1 MPSTNLDKF
10 YAIERIM
17 EEFNGL
23 KEEYL
28 KSLEERYEYMNEYRR
43 EYRSLVR
50 AINEIEKRLEI
61 TQKDDEED
69 EEIEIL
75 KKNARVNAQRHIEI
89 IEEKEDTDP
98 YYDSKDS
105 KKSLNELIQ
114 ALYRTVDISHL
125 ESAQKSLA
133 RNGISL
139 DGLQLLIEVLE
150 SKKDND
156 NEEQRRRILT
166 LVNMV
171 KSDYLGSFKGYRNAL
186 ETGEVGESFNDIFKV
201 LAQLEYDEEA
211 GLMADA
217 LPDYEDVRRERPDP
231 QQLLEVL
238 PPVKSADLQ
247 YWQSNRRKSE
257 GYALN
262 MIFAKE
268 VAYTRRALLEGREY
282 VGTRNAFNRLNNA
295 YEELSNYMYER
306 YHELGGT
313 PYNYHGHMDR

>member
-23 KEEYL
+23 KENYL

-50 AINEIEKRLEI
+50 AINEIEKRLE
-61 TQKDDEED
+61 TTEKDDEV
-69 EEIEIL
+69 IEVL
-75 KKNARVNAQRHIEI
+75 KKNARINAQKQIES
-89 IEEKEDTDP
+89 IEEQRETNPYFDP
-98 YYDSKDS
+98 KDS
-105 KKSLNELIQ
+105 KEILEGLVN
-114 ALYRTVDISHL
+114 ALYKNVGIDYL
-125 ESAQKSLA
+125 ESIQKSLEK
-133 RNGISL
+133 NNIDV
-139 DGLQLLIEVLE
+139 DGLQLLIDTLE
-150 SKKDND
+150 SD
-156 NEEQRRRILT
+156 EEHENKEQKRKILS
-166 LVNMV
+166 LIDMA
-171 KSDYLGSFKGYRNAL
+171 KSDYLGSFKDYRNAL

-201 LAQLEYDEEA
+201 LAQLGYDEEA

-262 MIFAKE
+262 MVFAKE
-268 VAYTRRALLEGREY
+268 VAYTRRALLEDREFI
-282 VGTRNAFNRLNNA
+282 GTRNAFNRLNNA
-295 YEELSNYMYER
+295 YEELSEYMYER

>member
-23 KEEYL
+23 KENYL

-50 AINEIEKRLEI
+50 AINEIEKRLE
-61 TQKDDEED
+61 TTEKDDEV
-69 EEIEIL
+69 IEVL
-75 KKNARVNAQRHIEI
+75 KKNARINAQKQIES
-89 IEEKEDTDP
+89 IEEQRETNPYFDP
-98 YYDSKDS
+98 KDS
-105 KKSLNELIQ
+105 KEILEGLVNT
-114 ALYRTVDISHL
+114 LYKNVGIDYL
-125 ESAQKSLA
+125 ESIQKSLEK
-133 RNGISL
+133 NNIDV
-139 DGLQLLIEVLE
+139 DGLQLLIDTLE
-150 SKKDND
+150 ND
-156 NEEQRRRILT
+156 KEHDDREQKQKILS
-166 LVNMV
+166 LIDMA
-171 KSDYLGSFKGYRNAL
+171 KSDYLGSFKDYRNTL

-268 VAYTRRALLEGREY
+268 VAYTRRALLEDREFI
-282 VGTRNAFNRLNNA
+282 GTRNAFNRLNNA
-295 YEELSNYMYER
+295 YEELSEYMYER

>member
-61 TQKDDEED
+61 TQKDDEE
-69 EEIEIL
+69 IEIL
-75 KKNARVNAQRHIEI
+75 KKNARINAQRHIEI
-89 IEEKEDTDP
+89 IEEQEDTDP
-98 YYDSKDS
+98 YYDSRDS
-105 KKSLNELIQ
+105 KKRLNELIQ

-125 ESAQKSLA
+125 ESVQKSLA
-133 RNGISL
+133 RNGINL

-150 SKKDND
+150 SNKDND

-166 LVNMV
+166 LINMV
-171 KSDYLGSFKGYRNAL
+171 KSDYLGSFKDYRNAL

-201 LAQLEYDEEA
+201 LAQLGYDEEA

-262 MIFAKE
+262 MIFAK
-268 VAYTRRALLEGREY
+268 
-282 VGTRNAFNRLNNA
+282 
-295 YEELSNYMYER
+295 
-306 YHELGGT
+306 
-313 PYNYHGHMDR
+313 

>member
-23 KEEYL
+23 KENYL

-50 AINEIEKRLEI
+50 AINEIEKRLE
-61 TQKDDEED
+61 TTEKDDEV
-69 EEIEIL
+69 IEVL
-75 KKNARVNAQRHIEI
+75 KKNTRINAQKQIES
-89 IEEKEDTDP
+89 IEEQRETNPYFDP
-98 YYDSKDS
+98 KDS
-105 KKSLNELIQ
+105 KESLKRLVND
-114 ALYRTVDISHL
+114 LYRNVGIDYL
-125 ESAQKSLA
+125 ESIQKSLEK
-133 RNGISL
+133 NNIDV
-139 DGLQLLIEVLE
+139 DGLQLLIDTLE
-150 SKKDND
+150 SD
-156 NEEQRRRILT
+156 EEHDDREQKQKILS
-166 LVNMV
+166 LIDMA
-171 KSDYLGSFKGYRNAL
+171 KSDYLGSFKDYRNAL

-201 LAQLEYDEEA
+201 LAQLGYDEEA

-268 VAYTRRALLEGREY
+268 VAYTRRALLEDREFI
-282 VGTRNAFNRLNNA
+282 GTRNAFNRLNNA
-295 YEELSNYMYER
+295 YEELSGYMYER

>member
-23 KEEYL
+23 KENYL

-50 AINEIEKRLEI
+50 AINEIEKRLE
-61 TQKDDEED
+61 TTEKDDEV
-69 EEIEIL
+69 IEVL
-75 KKNARVNAQRHIEI
+75 KKNARINAQKQLES
-89 IEEKEDTDP
+89 IEEQRETNPYFDP
-98 YYDSKDS
+98 KDS
-105 KKSLNELIQ
+105 KESLKRLIN
-114 ALYRTVDISHL
+114 ALYRNVGIDYL
-125 ESAQKSLA
+125 ESIQKSLEK
-133 RNGISL
+133 NNIDV
-139 DGLQLLIEVLE
+139 DGLQLLIDTLE
-150 SKKDND
+150 SD
-156 NEEQRRRILT
+156 EEHDDREQKQKILS
-166 LVNMV
+166 LIDMA
-171 KSDYLGSFKGYRNAL
+171 KSDYLGSFKDYRNAL

-201 LAQLEYDEEA
+201 LAQLGYDEEA

-238 PPVKSADLQ
+238 PPVKSANLQ

-268 VAYTRRALLEGREY
+268 VAYTRRALLEDREFI
-282 VGTRNAFNRLNNA
+282 GTRNAFNRLNNA
-295 YEELSNYMYER
+295 YEELSEYMYER

>member
-1 MPSTNLDKF
+1 MPSTNLAKF

-23 KEEYL
+23 KENYL

-50 AINEIEKRLEI
+50 AINEIEKRLE
-61 TQKDDEED
+61 TTEKDDEV
-69 EEIEIL
+69 IEVL
-75 KKNARVNAQRHIEI
+75 KKNARINAQKQIES
-89 IEEKEDTDP
+89 IEEQREANP
-98 YYDSKDS
+98 YFDSKDS
-105 KKSLNELIQ
+105 KESLERLVN
-114 ALYRTVDISHL
+114 ALYRNVGIDYL
-125 ESAQKSLA
+125 ESIQKSLEK
-133 RNGISL
+133 NNIDV
-139 DGLQLLIEVLE
+139 DGLQLLIDTLE
-150 SKKDND
+150 ND
-156 NEEQRRRILT
+156 KEHDDREQKQKILS
-166 LVNMV
+166 LIDMA
-171 KSDYLGSFKGYRNAL
+171 KSDYLGSFKDYRNAL
-186 ETGEVGESFNDIFKV
+186 ETGEVGEAFNDIFKV
-201 LAQLEYDEEA
+201 LAQLGYDEEA

-268 VAYTRRALLEGREY
+268 VAYTRRALLEDREFI
-282 VGTRNAFNRLNNA
+282 GTRNAFNRLNNA
-295 YEELSNYMYER
+295 YEELSEYMYER

>member
-23 KEEYL
+23 KENYL

-43 EYRSLVR
+43 EYRGLVR
-50 AINEIEKRLEI
+50 AINEIEKRLE
-61 TQKDDEED
+61 TTEKDDEV
-69 EEIEIL
+69 IEVL
-75 KKNARVNAQRHIEI
+75 KKNARINAQKQIES
-89 IEEKEDTDP
+89 IEEQRETNPYFDPED
-98 YYDSKDS
+98 SEE
-105 KKSLNELIQ
+105 SLKRLVN
-114 ALYRTVDISHL
+114 ALYRNVGIDYL
-125 ESAQKSLA
+125 ESVQKSLEK
-133 RNGISL
+133 NNIDV
-139 DGLQLLIEVLE
+139 DGLQLLIDTLE
-150 SKKDND
+150 SD
-156 NEEQRRRILT
+156 EEHENKEQKRKILS
-166 LVNMV
+166 LIDMA
-171 KSDYLGSFKGYRNAL
+171 KSDYLGSFKDYRNAL

-201 LAQLEYDEEA
+201 LAQLGYDEEA

-262 MIFAKE
+262 MVFAKE
-268 VAYTRRALLEGREY
+268 VAYTRRALLEDREFI
-282 VGTRNAFNRLNNA
+282 GTRNAFNRLNNA
-295 YEELSNYMYER
+295 YEELSGYMYER

>member
-23 KEEYL
+23 KENYL

-50 AINEIEKRLEI
+50 AINEIEKRLE
-61 TQKDDEED
+61 TTEKDDEV
-69 EEIEIL
+69 IEVL
-75 KKNARVNAQRHIEI
+75 KKNARINAQKQIE
-89 IEEKEDTDP
+89 TNPYFDP
-98 YYDSKDS
+98 KDS
-105 KKSLNELIQ
+105 KEILEGLVN
-114 ALYRTVDISHL
+114 ALYKNVGIDYL
-125 ESAQKSLA
+125 ESIQKSLEK
-133 RNGISL
+133 NNIDV
-139 DGLQLLIEVLE
+139 DGLQLLIDTLE
-150 SKKDND
+150 ND
-156 NEEQRRRILT
+156 KEHDDREQKQKILS
-166 LVNMV
+166 LIDMA
-171 KSDYLGSFKGYRNAL
+171 KSDYLGSFKDYRNTL

-268 VAYTRRALLEGREY
+268 VAYTRRALLEDREFI
-282 VGTRNAFNRLNNA
+282 GTRNAFNRLNNA
-295 YEELSNYMYER
+295 YEELSEYMYER

>member
-61 TQKDDEED
+61 TQKDDEE
-69 EEIEIL
+69 IEVL
-75 KKNARVNAQRHIEI
+75 KKNARIDAQRHIES
-89 IEEKEDTDP
+89 IEEQEDTDP

-105 KKSLNELIQ
+105 KKRLNELIQ

-125 ESAQKSLA
+125 ESAQKSLV
-133 RNGISL
+133 RNGINL
-139 DGLQLLIEVLE
+139 GGLQLLIEILE
-150 SKKDND
+150 GNKDND

-171 KSDYLGSFKGYRNAL
+171 KSDYLDSFKDYRNAL

-201 LAQLEYDEEA
+201 LAQLGYDEEA

-257 GYALN
+257 GYTLN

-268 VAYTRRALLEGREY
+268 VAYTRRALLEDREFI
-282 VGTRNAFNRLNNA
+282 GTRNAFNRLNNA
-295 YEELSNYMYER
+295 YEELSEYMYER

>member
-23 KEEYL
+23 KENYL
-28 KSLEERYEYMNEYRR
+28 ESLEERYEYMNEYRR

-50 AINEIEKRLEI
+50 AINEIEKRLE
-61 TQKDDEED
+61 TTEKDDEV
-69 EEIEIL
+69 IEVL
-75 KKNARVNAQRHIEI
+75 KKNARINAQKQIES
-89 IEEKEDTDP
+89 IEEQRETNPYFDP
-98 YYDSKDS
+98 KDS
-105 KKSLNELIQ
+105 KESLKKLVN
-114 ALYRTVDISHL
+114 ALYRNVSIDYL
-125 ESAQKSLA
+125 ESLQKSLEK
-133 RNGISL
+133 NNIDV
-139 DGLQLLIEVLE
+139 DGLQLLIDTLE
-150 SKKDND
+150 SDEEHDNR
-156 NEEQRRRILT
+156 EQKQKILS
-166 LVNMV
+166 LIDMA
-171 KSDYLGSFKGYRNAL
+171 KSDYLGSFKDYRNTL

-201 LAQLEYDEEA
+201 LAQLGYDEEA

-231 QQLLEVL
+231 QRLLEVL

-268 VAYTRRALLEGREY
+268 VAYTRRALLEDREFI
-282 VGTRNAFNRLNNA
+282 GTRNAFNRLNNA
-295 YEELSNYMYER
+295 YEELSEYMYER

>member
-17 EEFNGL
+17 DEFNGL

-61 TQKDDEED
+61 TQKDDEE
-69 EEIEIL
+69 IEFL
-75 KKNARVNAQRHIEI
+75 KKNARINAQRHIES
-89 IEEKEDTDP
+89 IEEQEDTDP
-98 YYDSKDS
+98 YYDSKDN
-105 KKSLNELIQ
+105 KKRLNELIQ

-133 RNGISL
+133 RNGINL

-150 SKKDND
+150 SNKDND

-171 KSDYLGSFKGYRNAL
+171 KSDYLDSFKDYRNSL

-201 LAQLEYDEEA
+201 LDQLGYDEEA
-211 GLMADA
+211 ELMAGA

-268 VAYTRRALLEGREY
+268 VAYTRRALLEDREFI
-282 VGTRNAFNRLNNA
+282 GTRNAFNRLNNA
-295 YEELSNYMYER
+295 YEELSEYMYER

>member
-23 KEEYL
+23 KENYL

-50 AINEIEKRLEI
+50 AINEIEKRLE
-61 TQKDDEED
+61 TTEKDDEV
-69 EEIEIL
+69 IEVL
-75 KKNARVNAQRHIEI
+75 KKNARINAKKQLES
-89 IEEKEDTDP
+89 IEEQRETDP
-98 YYDSKDS
+98 YYDPKNSGKV
-105 KKSLNELIQ
+105 LNGLVN
-114 ALYRTVDISHL
+114 ALYRNVGIDYL
-125 ESAQKSLA
+125 ESIQKSLEK
-133 RNGISL
+133 NNIDV
-139 DGLQLLIEVLE
+139 DGLQLLIDTLE
-150 SKKDND
+150 SD
-156 NEEQRRRILT
+156 EEHDDRDQKQKILS
-166 LVNMV
+166 LIDMA
-171 KSDYLGSFKGYRNAL
+171 KSDYLGSFKDYRNAL

-201 LAQLEYDEEA
+201 LAQLGYDEEA

-268 VAYTRRALLEGREY
+268 VAYTRRALLEDREFI
-282 VGTRNAFNRLNNA
+282 GTRNAFNRLNNA
-295 YEELSNYMYER
+295 YEELSEYMYER

>member
-23 KEEYL
+23 KENYL

-43 EYRSLVR
+43 EYRSLLR
-50 AINEIEKRLEI
+50 AINEIEKRLE
-61 TQKDDEED
+61 TTEKDDEV
-69 EEIEIL
+69 IEVL
-75 KKNARVNAQRHIEI
+75 KKNARINAQKQIES
-89 IEEKEDTDP
+89 IEEQRETNSYFDP
-98 YYDSKDS
+98 KDS
-105 KKSLNELIQ
+105 KEILERLVN
-114 ALYRTVDISHL
+114 ALYKNVGIDYL
-125 ESAQKSLA
+125 ESIQKSLEK
-133 RNGISL
+133 NNIDV
-139 DGLQLLIEVLE
+139 DGLQLLIDTLE
-150 SKKDND
+150 ND
-156 NEEQRRRILT
+156 KEHDDREQKQKILS
-166 LVNMV
+166 LIDMA
-171 KSDYLGSFKGYRNAL
+171 KSDYLGSFKDYRNTL

-268 VAYTRRALLEGREY
+268 VAYTRRALLEDREFI
-282 VGTRNAFNRLNNA
+282 GTRNAFNRLNNA
-295 YEELSNYMYER
+295 YEELSEYMYER

>member
-23 KEEYL
+23 KENYL

-50 AINEIEKRLEI
+50 AINEIEKRLE
-61 TQKDDEED
+61 TTEKDDEV
-69 EEIEIL
+69 IEVL
-75 KKNARVNAQRHIEI
+75 KKNARINAQKQIES
-89 IEEKEDTDP
+89 IEEQRETNPYFDPED
-98 YYDSKDS
+98 SEE
-105 KKSLNELIQ
+105 SLKRLVN
-114 ALYRTVDISHL
+114 ALYRNVGIDYL
-125 ESAQKSLA
+125 ESVQKSLEK
-133 RNGISL
+133 NNI
-139 DGLQLLIEVLE
+139 DVEGLQLLIDTLE
-150 SKKDND
+150 SD
-156 NEEQRRRILT
+156 EEHENKEQKRKILS
-166 LVNMV
+166 LIDMA
-171 KSDYLGSFKGYRNAL
+171 KSDYLGSFKDYRNAL

-201 LAQLEYDEEA
+201 LAQLGYDEEA

-262 MIFAKE
+262 MVFAKE
-268 VAYTRRALLEGREY
+268 VAYTRRALLEDREFI
-282 VGTRNAFNRLNNA
+282 GTRNAFNRLNNA
-295 YEELSNYMYER
+295 YEELSGYMYER

>member
-23 KEEYL
+23 KENYL

-50 AINEIEKRLEI
+50 AINDIEKRLEK
-61 TQKDDEED
+61 TEKDDEV
-69 EEIEIL
+69 IEVL
-75 KKNARVNAQRHIEI
+75 KKNARINAQKQIES
-89 IEEKEDTDP
+89 IEEQRETNPYLDP
-98 YYDSKDS
+98 KDS
-105 KKSLNELIQ
+105 EESLKRLVN
-114 ALYRTVDISHL
+114 ALYRNVGIDYL
-125 ESAQKSLA
+125 ESVQKSLEK
-133 RNGISL
+133 NNIDV
-139 DGLQLLIEVLE
+139 DGLQLLIDTLE
-150 SKKDND
+150 SD
-156 NEEQRRRILT
+156 EEHDKREQKRKILS
-166 LVNMV
+166 LIDMA
-171 KSDYLGSFKGYRNAL
+171 KSDYLGSFKDYRNAL

-201 LAQLEYDEEA
+201 LAQLGYDEEA

-262 MIFAKE
+262 MMFAKE
-268 VAYTRRALLEGREY
+268 VAYTRRALLEDREFI
-282 VGTRNAFNRLNNA
+282 GTRNAFNRLNNA
-295 YEELSNYMYER
+295 YEELSGYMYER